1 MTQTSTSATAP
12 TALPYLDGDVPLGT
26 IPSADLLPVR
36 NPANRDE
43 VVGTVALG
51 SADHVDRALDLAVAA
66 APGWAALTATARA
79 DLLRSAADA
88 LDRHDPA
95 ARAVLL
101 TREHGKV
108 RWESTLDVGGAAAI
122 LRYYAGLAAEFDA
135 EVDHRNAAGTAR
147 FRRRPLGV
155 TAVIVP
161 WNYPVYL
168 ASLMLVPALLAGNPV
183 VVKPSEVTP
192 LALTE
197 TLRILAAAL
206 PPGVVTVV
214 PGTGSVAGT
223 ALTTDRRVRA
233 VLFTGSTA
241 TGRTI
246 MAAAAPTLKRL
257 GLELGGNDPALVLES
272 AMIDDRLIDEL
283 VRGTFTSSG
292 QVCYS
297 VKRIYVH
304 RSRYAELVTAY
315 TEAADAL
322 VVGDGRD
329 PETTIGPLTTRSQYD
344 RVRALVAEARRHGA
358 RVRTVGRRGTTAHW
372 ERGNFL
378 LPTVVTDAPHDIA
391 LVTEEQFGPTV
402 PILPFDTDDEAVA
415 LANGTDYGLAAS
427 VWSADASHADTVARR
442 IEAGSVF
449 VNAHR
454 LGASDLAMPFGGAK
468 QSGLGR
474 RHGFVAVEECSELQ
488 TIAHVVNPA
497 SLPGPTVAAPPTR
510 PSPSGRKEQ

>member
-1 MTQTSTSATAP
+1 MALNSTATTPP
-12 TALPYLDGDVPLGT
+12 TALPYLDGDVPLAQFPT
-26 IPSADLLPVR
+26 SDRLPVR
-36 NPANRDE
+36 NPADHRE
-43 VVGTVALG
+43 LVGTVALG
-51 SADHVDRALDLAVAA
+51 TAEQVDRALDLAVAA
-66 APGWAALTATARA
+66 APGWAALTAAGRA
-79 DLLRSAADA
+79 ELLRAAADA
-88 LDRHDPA
+88 LDRQDTA
-95 ARAVLL
+95 ARAMLL

-108 RWESTLDVGGAAAI
+108 LWESTLDVGGAAAI

-135 EVDHRNAAGTAR
+135 EVDHRNAVGTAR

-183 VVKPSEVTP
+183 VVKPSEVAP

-197 TLRILAAAL
+197 TLRTLAAAL
-206 PPGVVTVV
+206 PAGVVTVV
-214 PGTGSVAGT
+214 PGTGPVVGAT
-223 ALTTDRRVRA
+223 LTSDRRVRA

-246 MAAAAPTLKRL
+246 MASAAPTLKRL

-272 AMIDDRLIDEL
+272 AVVDDRLVDEL

-297 VKRIYVH
+297 VKRIYAH
-304 RSRYAELVTAY
+304 RSRYRELVAAY
-315 TEAADAL
+315 LDAANAL

-344 RVRALVAEARRHGA
+344 RVRALVADARQRGA
-358 RVRTVGRRGTTAHW
+358 QVTTIGRRGATARW
-372 ERGNFL
+372 ECGNFL
-378 LPTVVTDAPHDIA
+378 LPTVVTDAPHDAA
-391 LVTEEQFGPTV
+391 LVAEEQFGPAI

-427 VWSADASHADTVARR
+427 VWTADPAHADVVARR

-468 QSGLGR
+468 QSGIGR

-488 TIAHVVNPA
+488 TIAHIADPA
-497 SLPGPTVAAPPTR
+497 GLPGPATPTR
-510 PSPSGRKEQ
+510 PGRQAPPGRKEQ